1 MHMKGIRKSFLLMAV
16 LITILGSFSYISVT
30 QDAGEVQ
37 VRSFSSYGAILNFL
51 NVEAQNG
58 TALENVQIAAAYD
71 GNVERFNLFFR
82 EAAGSGDITPWV
94 VKRFNIRY
102 EPRFGEEGALEEATE
117 FVQNY
122 LNYVGGDFSEPNL
135 ALRSAAIA
143 AYGTP
148 DTVSFAIFHREED
161 RGDPN
166 IYGWDWRTRFGTR
179 ELSTLLQELNGK
191 FQEDPRV
198 FYPSDIVSLVH
209 NNIDEHVYYNYYQ
222 VGMIGSSVSTPTGWE
237 AQTYTNTTSVLTFL
251 NSRNPEEFRIATD
264 YSEITERFRV
274 FYR

>member
-1 MHMKGIRKSFLLMAV
+1 MRDIRKSFLL
-16 LITILGSFSYISVT
+16 ITILALFFATLSFNAAT
-30 QDAGEVQ
+30 QDSNEVQ

-51 NVEAQNG
+51 NTEATKG
-58 TALENVQIAAAYD
+58 TALENVQIAAAFD
-71 GNVERFNLFFR
+71 GNVTRYNIFFR
-82 EAAGSGDITPWV
+82 EGSGQGSTTPWV
-94 VKRFNIRY
+94 VKRFNMRY
-102 EPRFGEEGALEEATE
+102 ESRFGEVGALEQATE

-122 LNYVGGDFSEPNL
+122 LNYVGGDFSEPHL
-135 ALRSAAIA
+135 ALRSAAIS

-148 DTVSFAIFHREED
+148 TTVNFAIFHREED

-166 IYGWDWRTRFGTR
+166 TYGWDWLTRFGDR
-179 ELSTLLQELNGK
+179 ELSTLLQQLNGT

-198 FYPSDIVSLVH
+198 YYPSDLLSLVH

-222 VGMIGSSVSTPTGWE
+222 VGMVGNSGNTPTGWE
-237 AQTYTNTTSVLTFL
+237 AQTYTNTTAVLTFL